1 MKKKPNLIWLVRA
14 ENMLNKCSAFTWSHP
29 YQYLE
34 GEWGL
39 ITNSLTSKVHPLH
52 KNPHE
57 VLERVSSFN
66 HWILWQCLNYWLY
79 SKNRS
84 SDNMTTLKDQI
95 RPAKNAIFTK
105 WLSESLKKKL
115 RSQQVVCKFYEFLR
129 NRSKERLIISSQ
141 RLW

>member
-1 MKKKPNLIWLVRA
+1 MISPISILRRGVGADYQQSNIKGTSLAQKP
-14 ENMLNKCSAFTWSHP
+14 T
-29 YQYLE
+29 Q
-34 GEWGL
+34 
-39 ITNSLTSKVHPLH
+39 
-52 KNPHE
+52 E

-84 SDNMTTLKDQI
+84 SDNTTTLKDQI

-129 NRSKERLIISSQ
+129 NRSKERQSHHKDCDNSSFS
-141 RLW
+141 LFLLHIFFNV